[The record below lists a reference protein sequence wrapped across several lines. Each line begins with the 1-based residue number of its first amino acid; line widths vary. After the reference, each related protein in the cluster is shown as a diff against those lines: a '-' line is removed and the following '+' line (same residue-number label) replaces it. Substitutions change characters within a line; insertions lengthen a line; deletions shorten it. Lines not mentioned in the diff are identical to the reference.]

1 LGRTTKEKPLKQWLA
16 APSHRHQKREEY
28 SPYFSTISYSL
39 QTLTSSRSDA
49 TTLAGLERVL
59 GSLNLFLRL
68 LGNPEA
74 AGASLLSSIAN

>member
-1 LGRTTKEKPLKQWLA
+1 M
-16 APSHRHQKREEY
+16 
-28 SPYFSTISYSL
+28 
-39 QTLTSSRSDA
+39 
-49 TTLAGLERVL
+49 TLAGLERVL